1 MRRTELRR
9 LEALLARLD
18 DDERKLLY
26 RRATN
31 LRNTTLRDSGRA
43 SSLDFTALGILA
55 EDDAGRSVEG
65 AEMATTASA
74 FSSRS
79 LD

>member
-1 MRRTELRR
+1 MRRTEFRR

-31 LRNTTLRDSGRA
+31 LRNMTSRA
-43 SSLDFTALGILA
+43 RGQQLKDTALLDIWQRDG
-55 EDDAGRSVEG
+55 
-65 AEMATTASA
+65 SA
-74 FSSRS
+74 AYIET
-79 LD
+79 LCDWT